1 MSDSFAA
8 TIAGDVVTPDHPEYA
23 TAISR
28 WAKNAERKARV
39 VVFAKNPQDVAH
51 AIAYAKDN
59 KLPIAIRGGGHNAA
73 GASSIEDGLVIDLS
87 RHLNK
92 VRVDEEGKLAYV
104 GGGAKWRDVDEE
116 TIKYGLATVG
126 GRVNDTGVA
135 GLTLGGGYGWLT
147 GKHGLTIDNLKQ
159 VTIVTADGYIVTASD
174 AENADLFWAIRGG
187 GSNFGVVTEFVF
199 QLHPQRKTVFAGL
212 TIFTPDKLASIT
224 ELTKK
229 WYKNIKEEEGLS
241 LANLITPQ
249 GFPAVG
255 VVLFYNGSEEEGRA
269 NFKEYYDIGPAMDF
283 AKEIP
288 FEQLNALTNNV
299 VPAGNCYYLRG
310 FSHKGP
316 EYECTFRAL
325 QKVGEIAKGGI
336 FTPSVLFEYLPVTKI
351 NSVDISATAF
361 RRQLSPNVL
370 VMLKWD
376 GTAPEKT
383 YEARSLVNELADIFS
398 TSQDG
403 LSASEKLGYSNYGHD
418 IEEVPTLPVTH
429 PSMVHVASKAQLIFG
444 ENYPKLQ
451 VLKKKYDPEGIFN
464 LWYPIV
470 PAA

>member
-1 MSDSFAA
+1 MPDSFASRVK
-8 TIAGDVVTPDHPEYA
+8 GDVITPDHPDYA
-23 TAISR
+23 SAIKR
-28 WAKNAERKARV
+28 WARNAERKAQV
-39 VVFAKNPQDVAH
+39 VVFVKDAEDVAE
-51 AIAYAKDN
+51 AISYAKAN
-59 KLPIAIRGGGHNAA
+59 NLPIAIRGGGHNAA
-73 GASSIEDGLVIDLS
+73 GASSIENGLVIDLS
-87 RHLNK
+87 KYLNK
-92 VRVDEEGKLAYV
+92 VRVDEESKLAYV

-116 TIKYGLATVG
+116 AIKYGLATVG

-147 GKHGLTIDNLKQ
+147 GKYGLTIDNLKQ
-159 VTIVTADGYIVTASD
+159 VTIVTADGSILTASD
-174 AENADLFWAIRGG
+174 SENTDLFWAVRGG

-199 QLHPQRKTVFAGL
+199 HLYEQRKTVFAGL
-212 TIFTPDKLASIT
+212 TIFTPDKLGSLI

-229 WYKNIKEEEGLS
+229 WYENAKEDEGLS

-269 NFKEYYDIGPAMDF
+269 NFKGYYDIGPVMDF

-310 FSHKGP
+310 FSHNGP
-316 EYECTFRAL
+316 DYQCTFQAL

-336 FTPSVLFEYLPVTKI
+336 FTPSVLFEYLPIAKI
-351 NSVDISATAF
+351 HSVDTSATAF
-361 RRQLSPNVL
+361 RRQTSPNVL
-370 VMLKWD
+370 VMIKWD
-376 GTAPEKT
+376 GSAPERT
-383 YEARSLVNELADIFS
+383 YEAKGLVTELADIF
-398 TSQDG
+398 TASQEG

-418 IEEVPTLPVTH
+418 VDEVPTLPVTH
-429 PSMVHVASKAQLIFG
+429 PSMAHVASRAQLVFG
-444 ENYPKLQ
+444 DNYPRLQ
-451 VLKKKYDPEGIFN
+451 EIKRKYDPDSIFN

-470 PAA
+470 PAV